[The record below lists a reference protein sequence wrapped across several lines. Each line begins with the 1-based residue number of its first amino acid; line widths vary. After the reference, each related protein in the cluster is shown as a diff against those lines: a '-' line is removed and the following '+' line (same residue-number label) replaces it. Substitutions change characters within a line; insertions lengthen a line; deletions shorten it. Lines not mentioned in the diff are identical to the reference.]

1 LHDINYSL
9 PKVPINLCKRLE
21 HFLLP
26 KVPIN
31 LCKRLEYFLLPK
43 VPINLCKRL
52 EHFLLPKVPINL
64 CKRLEHFLL
73 PKVPIKITMKNLNKK
88 KKMNL
93 TLSECYSGQT
103 MWWFRILQTLTVYY
117 TCAITKNQWKQL
129 ENYGLNH
136 P

>member
-1 LHDINYSL
+1 M
-9 PKVPINLCKRLE
+9 PKLE
-21 HFLLP
+21 LFEKFTP
-26 KVPIN
+26 VNEGVKVPIN

-73 PKVPIKITMKNLNKK
+73 P
-88 KKMNL
+88 
-93 TLSECYSGQT
+93 
-103 MWWFRILQTLTVYY
+103 
-117 TCAITKNQWKQL
+117 NQ
-129 ENYGLNH
+129 NS